1 MSKFFLK
8 TNDTGKSIV
17 ATLNNSDGTPVNLSG
32 CTVKVIVAAGVGV
45 TAVVNRAVT
54 VTDAANGVVT
64 YTPLAADV
72 ATAGTYVAEWQVTT
86 GSGGVFTVPD
96 PGYDTIQID
105 QDLG

>member
-8 TNDTGKSIV
+8 THDTGKPIV
-17 ATLNNSDGTPVNLSG
+17 ATLTNSDGTPINLAG
-32 CTVKVIVAAGVGV
+32 CTVKVIISANIGA
-45 TAVVNRAVT
+45 TAIVNRAVT
-54 VTDAANGVVT
+54 VTDSAGGIVT
-64 YTPLAADV
+64 YTPLTADV
-72 ATAGTYVAEWQVTT
+72 ATAGTYMAEWEVTT

>member
-8 TNDTGKSIV
+8 THDTGKNIV
-17 ATLNNSDGTPVNLSG
+17 ATLMNGDGSVINLSG
-32 CTVKVIVAAGVGV
+32 CSVKVIVAAGVGV
-45 TAVVNRAVT
+45 TAIVNRAVT
-54 VTDAANGVVT
+54 VTDAANGIVT

-72 ATAGTYVAEWQVTT
+72 ATAGTYQAEWEVTT
-86 GSGGVFTVPD
+86 GTGGVFTVPD

>member
-8 TNDTGKSIV
+8 THDTGKSIV
-17 ATLNNSDGTPVNLSG
+17 ASLKNSDGSAINLAG
-32 CTVKVIVAAGVGV
+32 CTVKVIVAASVGV
-45 TAVVNRAVT
+45 TAIVNRAVT

-64 YTPLAADV
+64 YTPIAADV
-72 ATAGTYVAEWQVTT
+72 ATAGTYMAEWEVTT

-96 PGYDTIQID
+96 PGYDMVQID

>member
-8 TNDTGKSIV
+8 TNDTGKPIV
-17 ATLNNSDGTPVNLSG
+17 ATLQNGDGTVINLAG
-32 CTVKVIVAAGVGV
+32 CSVKVVVSAGVGV
-45 TAVVNRAVT
+45 TAIVNRAVT
-54 VTDAANGVVT
+54 VTDATNGIVT

-72 ATAGTYVAEWQVTT
+72 ATAGTYMAEWEVTT